1 MKYVI
6 EDEFDIS
13 APRYWEMF
21 FSDAYNDALWPV
33 LQVDWEIK
41 RFDKKGGGDELV
53 IDREAEL
60 TPHRQP
66 PKALQK
72 LINTTIR
79 YVEVNRYTAAKSE
92 MTTNITPNFMAD
104 RITNKGLYRIVALGD
119 DRCKRVWEGLCEA
132 KIPLLGGRVEDFL
145 VGEVKQTYGTAT
157 DFTRKWISEK
167 LSS

>member
-13 APRYWEMF
+13 VAGYWDMF
-21 FSDAYNDALWPV
+21 FSDAYNEALWPV
-33 LQVDWEIK
+33 LDVDHK
-41 RFDKKGGGDELV
+41 TTRFDKKGEGDDLV

-79 YVEVNRYTAAKSE
+79 YVETNHYVAAKSE
-92 MTTNITPNFMAD
+92 MSTDITPNFMAD
-104 RITNKGLYRIVALGD
+104 RITNKGTYRVVPQGEG
-119 DRCKRVWEGLCEA
+119 RCKRIWEGVCEA
-132 KIPLLGGRVEDFL
+132 KIPLLGGKVESFL
-145 VGEVKQTYGTAT
+145 VDEVKESYRTAT
-157 DFTRKWISEK
+157 SFTRKWIADHPVS
-167 LSS
+167 